1 MCKDVPYVYS
11 WMGRLNTVKMPNSSQ
26 LIYRLNAIFIKT
38 PKGGFWNATKMILPF
53 IWKINRQDEPRT
65 VWKQEIPGFRT
76 YYKIQEEKVCPLVQ
90 EYGKR
95 IDLDLERTPTMWKNS
110 VQNMI
115 FKTIYRSRNY
125 VEHTRSGKQ
134 ASTLDTKMF
143 RSPPHA
149 KYK

>member
-65 VWKQEIPGFRT
+65 V
-76 YYKIQEEKVCPLVQ
+76 
-90 EYGKR
+90 
-95 IDLDLERTPTMWKNS
+95 
-110 VQNMI
+110 
-115 FKTIYRSRNY
+115 
-125 VEHTRSGKQ
+125 
-134 ASTLDTKMF
+134 
-143 RSPPHA
+143 
-149 KYK
+149 